1 MDARTVREA
10 MADGLETGGVSY
22 LTHQG
27 RRNAF
32 VAGERDFTI
41 AELAMDSLAR
51 MELCIAV
58 ELCTGVSMLPEEIE
72 RHASLG
78 AIADEIGRRLRA

>member
-1 MDARTVREA
+1 MDERTLREA
-10 MADGLETGGVSY
+10 MADGLEAGGVSY

-27 RRNAF
+27 RRRAF

-51 MELCIAV
+51 MELCIAI
-58 ELCTGVSMLPEEIE
+58 ELCTGVSMLPEEVE
-72 RHASLG
+72 RHPSLG